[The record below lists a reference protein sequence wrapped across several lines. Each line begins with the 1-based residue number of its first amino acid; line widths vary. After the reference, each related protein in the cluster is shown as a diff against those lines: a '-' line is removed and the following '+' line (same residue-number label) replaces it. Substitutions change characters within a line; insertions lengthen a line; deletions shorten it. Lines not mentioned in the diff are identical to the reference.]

1 MLEGTASRA
10 QALKWQNEKCQMR
23 NGKSFSCPPRLIVHF
38 RAFVPTLATH
48 GLLSRNPLPCCKNCA
63 PHRLSTARA
72 RNTSNRSARDL
83 RPRRSSFPPARQPAP
98 VAIQQK
104 FACCKASDG

>member
-10 QALKWQNEKCQMR
+10 QALKWQNEKW
-23 NGKSFSCPPRLIVHF
+23 KITFLPSSLIVHF

-72 RNTSNRSARDL
+72 RSTSNQSARDL
-83 RPRRSSFPPARQPAP
+83 ELHRSSFPQARQPAP

-104 FACCKASDG
+104 FACCKASA